1 MSRRL
6 GRFCNSSFQL
16 AALKVVSYFGL
27 LTAQSEPIGDIRFA
41 LVSHGFGLICEL
53 FCVGGLVEGEL

>member
-41 LVSHGFGLICEL
+41 LVSHGFG
-53 FCVGGLVEGEL
+53 

>member
-6 GRFCNSSFQL
+6 GRFCNSSFKL

-27 LTAQSEPIGDIRFA
+27 LTEQSEPVGDIRFA
-41 LVSHGFGLICEL
+41 LVSHGFG
-53 FCVGGLVEGEL
+53 